1 MWPLTVH
8 IFDLV
13 IAQAR
18 EWRDAGVNVRV
29 AVNVSSADVIDP
41 RLPDELE
48 RLLARHGVPA
58 ACLEVEVTEGGVM
71 SDPEEAL
78 EVLGR
83 MARFGLGVVAIDDF
97 GTGYSSL
104 ARLHELPLDELKID
118 QSFVMRMARE
128 GDETVVR
135 SIIDLA
141 HALGFKVIAE
151 GVESEETWVRL
162 AELGADYVQGYVL
175 TRPLPAD
182 DFSEW
187 LAGRM
192 ELPQRAG

>member
-1 MWPLTVH
+1 VSGRQLDRSDFSSAVDEALRASGLAAQLLTLEITESV
-8 IFDLV
+8 LM
-13 IAQAR
+13 
-18 EWRDAGVNVRV
+18 RDADRM
-29 AVNVSSADVIDP
+29 
-41 RLPDELE
+41 
-48 RLLARHGVPA
+48 LATLNDLR
-58 ACLEVEVTEGGVM
+58 
-71 SDPEEAL
+71 S
-78 EVLGR
+78 
-83 MARFGLGVVAIDDF
+83 LGVRIAIDDF

-151 GVESEETWVRL
+151 GVESDETWVRL